1 MSKKNKKSKLRQK
14 LVDKYRLVILNEN
27 TLEERLSFKINRLN
41 VYVLSGLFAIT
52 VIILTTLLIA
62 FSPLKEYIPGYSST
76 KLKKTAIKLEEEV
89 SLYKKKLDENE
100 IYIQNIKNILSGNIK
115 TTDLKKDSLK
125 STISLEDINV
135 QATPEETEFRE
146 KIEEK
151 DKYSIFEKATKK
163 TEIVFFAP
171 LKGKVTQNFSP
182 KDKHLAIDIAV
193 PKDTPVKAIADATVV
208 FAGFTAD
215 TGYVIILEHKQGYL
229 SVYKHNQNLFKEQG
243 ELVKSGE
250 VIATA
255 GNTGHLTSGTHLHFE
270 LWSDGYQIDP
280 TKFIEFE

>member
-1 MSKKNKKSKLRQK
+1 MSKKNKLRQK
-14 LVDKYRLVILNEN
+14 LVDKYRLVILNES

-41 VYVLSGLFAIT
+41 VYVLSGLFAIV
-52 VIILTTLLIA
+52 VILLTTLLIA

-89 SLYKKKLDENE
+89 SLYKKKLNENE

-115 TTDLKKDSLK
+115 TTDFKTDSLK
-125 STISLEDINV
+125 STISLEGINV
-135 QATPEETEFRE
+135 HATPEETEFRE

-163 TEIVFFAP
+163 TEILFFAP
-171 LKGKVTQNFSP
+171 LKGKVTQNFSS
-182 KDKHLAIDIAV
+182 KDKHLAVDIAV

-208 FAGFTAD
+208 FAGFTVN

-229 SVYKHNQNLFKEQG
+229 SVYKHNQDLFKEQG

>member
-14 LVDKYRLVILNEN
+14 LVDKYRLVILNED

-89 SLYKKKLDENE
+89 SLYKKKIDENE

-115 TTDLKKDSLK
+115 TTNLKEDSLK
-125 STISLEDINV
+125 STIELENINV
-135 QATPEETEFRE
+135 QATLEETEFRE

-163 TEIVFFAP
+163 TEIIFFAP
-171 LKGKVTQNFSP
+171 LKGKITQNFNP
-182 KDKHLAIDIAV
+182 KNKHLAIDIAV

-208 FAGFTAD
+208 FAGFTVD

-229 SVYKHNQNLFKEQG
+229 SVYKHNQDLFKEQG